1 MSKTPEELAEEYM
14 SKDNDKVACA
24 AINHA
29 AEHLVKAAFLA
40 GYQAGY
46 KKGYCDAAN
55 TDWDSI
61 VEQAYKQ
68 LDKNNENT

>member
-1 MSKTPEELAEEYM
+1 MTKTPEELAFEWWTEY
-14 SKDNDKVACA
+14 SRDKDLNKWDTVDP
-24 AINHA
+24 
-29 AEHLVKAAFLA
+29 VKAFTA
-40 GYQAGY
+40 GFQAGY
-46 KKGYCDAAN
+46 GKGYCDAAN